1 MTDLENWDE
10 FLNALQ
16 LSIDTKIK
24 EDGASFIL
32 TNEEV
37 ISISFSKKPKAD
49 ERWEY
54 FEKLTEGTWKR
65 SENGI
70 WFYQIP
76 RDSFDINDLSK
87 FLLITRLNKNNLLKI
102 AELHSEYKKYVDKIF
117 DRLPKKNQGMIYSMD
132 HARQF
137 IFEKMSQNNMTLLK
151 LAHQTGL
158 SMVTLSNFKSGKD
171 IRLSNFLKI
180 TEALGIGVKISD

>member
-10 FLNALQ
+10 FLNTLQ

-24 EDGASFIL
+24 EDGASSIL

-54 FEKLTEGTWKR
+54 FEKLTEGTWKH

-70 WFYQIP
+70 WLYQIP
-76 RDSFDINDLSK
+76 RGAFDINDLSK

-132 HARQF
+132 RARQS